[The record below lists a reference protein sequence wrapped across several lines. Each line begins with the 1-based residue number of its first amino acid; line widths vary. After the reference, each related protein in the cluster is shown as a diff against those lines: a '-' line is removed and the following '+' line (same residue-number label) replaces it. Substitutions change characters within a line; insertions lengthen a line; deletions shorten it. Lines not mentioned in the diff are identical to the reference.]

1 MGFGGQELGDLWA
14 EGHWEIWGNK
24 AWRVWFGG

>member
-14 EGHWEIWGNK
+14 EGCWEIWGNK